1 MKSKIS
7 FLILGL
13 IILFIGCIDSKSS
26 KRSNNVV
33 EIKNCLDSIYST
45 LKESNNTF
53 QAIQK
58 MDMNDNLSNL
68 YLLTYKNELEE
79 IKIDLKE
86 IKKDCS
92 FSSIQ

>member
-7 FLILGL
+7 FLILGV
-13 IILFIGCIDSKSS
+13 IILFIGCNDSKSS
-26 KRSNNVV
+26 KKSKNVV

-68 YLLTYKNELEE
+68 YRLTYKTESEE
-79 IKIDLKE
+79 VKVDFIE

-92 FSSIQ
+92 FSSIE

>member
-1 MKSKIS
+1 MRYKIS
-7 FLILGL
+7 FLILGV
-13 IILFIGCIDSKSS
+13 IIIFIGCSDSKSS

-33 EIKNCLDSIYST
+33 EVKNCLDSIYSS

-58 MDMNDNLSNL
+58 MDMNDDLSNL
-68 YLLTYKNELEE
+68 YRLTYKNESEE
-79 IKIDLKE
+79 IKVDFIE

-92 FSSIQ
+92 FSIIQ

>member
-1 MKSKIS
+1 MRHKIS
-7 FLILGL
+7 LLTLGL
-13 IILFIGCIDSKSS
+13 IFTFISCGDSKSS

-33 EIKNCLDSIYST
+33 EIKDCLNSIYLT
-45 LKESNNTF
+45 LEESNNTF

-58 MDMNDNLSNL
+58 MDMNDRLSNL
-68 YLLTYKNELEE
+68 YRLTYKNESEE
-79 IKIDLKE
+79 IKVDFIE

>member
-45 LKESNNTF
+45 LKESNNSF

-68 YLLTYKNELEE
+68 YRLTYKNELEE
-79 IKIDLKE
+79 IKIDFIE

>member
-1 MKSKIS
+1 MRYKIS

-13 IILFIGCIDSKSS
+13 IFTFIGCSDSKSS
-26 KRSNNVV
+26 KRSNSVV
-33 EIKNCLDSIYST
+33 EIKNCLDSIYSS

-58 MDMNDNLSNL
+58 MDMNDDLSNL
-68 YLLTYKNELEE
+68 YRLTYKTESEE
-79 IKIDLKE
+79 IKVDFIE

>member
-1 MKSKIS
+1 MSYKIS

-13 IILFIGCIDSKSS
+13 IFTFIGCSDSKSS
-26 KRSNNVV
+26 KRSNNIV

-45 LKESNNTF
+45 LEKSNNTF

-58 MDMNDNLSNL
+58 MDINDDLSNH
-68 YLLTYKNELEE
+68 YRLTYKNESEE
-79 IKIDLKE
+79 IKVDFIE

-92 FSSIQ
+92 FSSIK

>member
-1 MKSKIS
+1 MRYKIS
-7 FLILGL
+7 LLILGL
-13 IILFIGCIDSKSS
+13 IFTFIGCGDSKSS

-33 EIKNCLDSIYST
+33 EIKACLNSIYLT
-45 LKESNNTF
+45 LEESNNTF

-58 MDMNDNLSNL
+58 MDMNDDLSNL
-68 YLLTYKNELEE
+68 YRLTYKNESEE
-79 IKIDLKE
+79 IKVDFIE

>member
-1 MKSKIS
+1 MRYKIS
-7 FLILGL
+7 LLILSL
-13 IILFIGCIDSKSS
+13 IFTFIGCGESKSS

-33 EIKNCLDSIYST
+33 EIKDCLNSIYST
-45 LKESNNTF
+45 LEESNNTF

-68 YLLTYKNELEE
+68 YRLTYKNESEE
-79 IKIDLKE
+79 IKIDFIE

>member
-1 MKSKIS
+1 MRYKIS

-13 IILFIGCIDSKSS
+13 ILTFIGCSDSKSS

-33 EIKNCLDSIYST
+33 EIKNCLDSIYSS

-58 MDMNDNLSNL
+58 MDMNDDLSNL
-68 YLLTYKNELEE
+68 YRLTYKNESEE
-79 IKIDLKE
+79 IKVDFIE

-92 FSSIQ
+92 FSIIQ

>member
-13 IILFIGCIDSKSS
+13 IILFIGCSDSKSS

-68 YLLTYKNELEE
+68 YRLTYKNELEE
-79 IKIDLKE
+79 IKIDFIE

>member
-1 MKSKIS
+1 MRYKIS

-13 IILFIGCIDSKSS
+13 IFTFIGCSDSKSS
-26 KRSNNVV
+26 KRSNSVV
-33 EIKNCLDSIYST
+33 EIKNCLDSIYSS

-58 MDMNDNLSNL
+58 MDMNDDLSNL
-68 YLLTYKNELEE
+68 YRLTYKTESEE
-79 IKIDLKE
+79 IKVDFIE

-92 FSSIQ
+92 FSSIE

>member
-1 MKSKIS
+1 MRNKIS
-7 FLILGL
+7 FLILCV
-13 IILFIGCIDSKSS
+13 IILFIGCSDSKSS
-26 KRSNNVV
+26 KRSNNLV
-33 EIKNCLDSIYST
+33 EVKNCLDSIYSS

-58 MDMNDNLSNL
+58 MDINDKLSNL
-68 YLLTYKNELEE
+68 YRLTYKNESEE
-79 IKIDLKE
+79 VKVDFIE